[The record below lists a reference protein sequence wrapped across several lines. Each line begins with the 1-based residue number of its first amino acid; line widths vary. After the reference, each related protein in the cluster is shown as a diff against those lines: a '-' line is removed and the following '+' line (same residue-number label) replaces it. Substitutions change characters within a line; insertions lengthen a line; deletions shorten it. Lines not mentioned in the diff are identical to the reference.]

1 MTTATARM
9 IIFITAMVLAV
20 AIEANPTVVN
30 GPRVQ
35 HTPSDSCLLDDLNS
49 KLFNCPASARF
60 VEKDD
65 GRLEPKETLPK
76 TLPPANAM
84 AKDTRGNAPTLV
96 PGNKL
101 GMLKTCDLENSPT
114 SIRPHL
120 QSNVPMSL
128 DPIST
133 GRSCPPTRVNVHPI
147 TNEQH
152 CDGGFSTVTY
162 PKKTITQLKNK
173 KKQKKTTTTA
183 GQRTDPPKEKKM
195 SGERKLNDASEIAK
209 AKAPV
214 NGSFKN
220 EMNET
225 MLRVPVPINH
235 RSWDAMPNVRQG
247 FQSKLYNQGK
257 LFFIIN

>member
-9 IIFITAMVLAV
+9 TIFITAMVLAV
-20 AIEANPTVVN
+20 AIEANPTLVN

-49 KLFNCPASARF
+49 KLFNCPATRF

-84 AKDTRGNAPTLV
+84 AKDTRGNAPTLI

-114 SIRPHL
+114 WIRPHL

-133 GRSCPPTRVNVHPI
+133 GRPCPPTRVNVHPI

-152 CDGGFSTVTY
+152 CDGGFSTVTD

-173 KKQKKTTTTA
+173 KKQKKTTTAA
-183 GQRTDPPKEKKM
+183 GQRTDPKEKKM

-209 AKAPV
+209 ARAPV
-214 NGSFKN
+214 NCSFKN

-235 RSWDAMPNVRQG
+235 RSWDAMPNVCQG